1 MNLSKNKDISD
12 EVGLRKLAEALTT
25 NSSLSEIDLTGLKIR
40 KPCLMN
46 YFKPALLQN
55 ITLKRIIG
63 KVPPGIISDDLKDN
77 FTIENDVTL
86 KYKVLREKE
95 NRRELNKLP
104 LHKIGGDHTML
115 NLYNMGNEL
124 LVPALKFIR
133 YKQIMDVD
141 LTNMQLGDDHILLL
155 AQYLE
160 ENPFLRSLSIAQ
172 NYFTDS
178 GFQQIIKALRKNT
191 FLNHLN
197 IEECSQISS

>member
-55 ITLKRIIG
+55 ITLKRIMG
-63 KVPPGIISDDLKDN
+63 KVPSGIISDDLKDN

-104 LHKIGGDHTML
+104 LHKIDGDHTML
-115 NLYNMGNEL
+115 NLNNMGNEL

>member
-55 ITLKRIIG
+55 ITLKRIMG
-63 KVPPGIISDDLKDN
+63 KVPSGIISDDLKDN

-86 KYKVLREKE
+86 KYKILREKE

-104 LHKIGGDHTML
+104 LHKIDGDHTML
-115 NLYNMGNEL
+115 NLNNMGNEL

>member
-1 MNLSKNKDISD
+1 LNLSKNKDISD